1 MKAIVDL
8 APLLGDAQR
17 SRRVYHGL
25 SPELVEFREAILRSV
40 PGQDGPGHSANRC
53 TDHPIGTDAVVMKP
67 LVCACMVSAQ
77 RIPAAQNKSDLR
89 CPVHAGLVSA
99 RRKRGRPGGRPK
111 SREEKP
117 RWAATPPGPPGDAAL
132 QHILCNAQ

>member
-8 APLLGDAQR
+8 PTLLGDAQR

-25 SPELVEFREAILRSV
+25 GPELVEFGEAILRSV

-53 TDHPIGTDAVVMKP
+53 TDNPIGTDAILMEL

-99 RRKRGRPGGRPK
+99 GRKEAAPEGGPSLGRKR
-111 SREEKP
+111 P
-117 RWAATPPGPPGDAAL
+117 RRAATS
-132 QHILCNAQ
+132 IRYS

>member
-8 APLLGDAQR
+8 PTLLGDAQR

-53 TDHPIGTDAVVMKP
+53 TDNPIGTDAVLMK
-67 LVCACMVSAQ
+67 LLACACMVGAQ
-77 RIPAAQNKSDLR
+77 CIPAAQNKSDLR
-89 CPVHAGLVSA
+89 CPVHAGLVSEDEKEA
-99 RRKRGRPGGRPK
+99 AHGSERPK
-111 SREEKP
+111 SWEE
-117 RWAATPPGPPGDAAL
+117 TPKKG
-132 QHILCNAQ
+132 CNIS

>member
-8 APLLGDAQR
+8 APLLSDAQR
-17 SRRVYHGL
+17 SRRVHHGFG
-25 SPELVEFREAILRSV
+25 PELVELGEAILRSV

-53 TDHPIGTDAVVMKP
+53 TDDPSGTDAVLMKL

-89 CPVHAGLVSA
+89 CPVHARLVSA
-99 RRKRGRPGGRPK
+99 GRKRGRPGGRPK
-111 SREEKP
+111 SREE
-117 RWAATPPGPPGDAAL
+117 TPQEGCNIDTLLVML
-132 QHILCNAQ
+132 QCTT